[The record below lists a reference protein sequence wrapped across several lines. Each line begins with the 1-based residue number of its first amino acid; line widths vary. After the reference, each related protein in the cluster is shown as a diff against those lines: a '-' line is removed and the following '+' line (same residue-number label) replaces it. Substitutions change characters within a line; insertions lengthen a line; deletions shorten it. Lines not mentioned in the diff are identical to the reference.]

1 MVRKITEAGYGRYLV
16 RGLHTHQA
24 SGKIE
29 WDANCDRIY
38 SAGTTDFGFGQIK
51 IAWREK

>member
-1 MVRKITEAGYGRYLV
+1 VVRKPTEAGYGRYLV

-29 WDANCDRIY
+29 WDANEETVVLKFTVRTQMNLGL
-38 SAGTTDFGFGQIK
+38 A
-51 IAWREK
+51 R